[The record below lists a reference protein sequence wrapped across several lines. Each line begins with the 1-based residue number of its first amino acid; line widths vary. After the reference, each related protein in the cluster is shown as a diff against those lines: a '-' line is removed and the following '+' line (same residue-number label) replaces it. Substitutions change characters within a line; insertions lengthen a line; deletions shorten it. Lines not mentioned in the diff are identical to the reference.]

1 MLPKPLTMFKF
12 LLRFALF
19 SILFF
24 YFLTL
29 GAPTRAGCTDYFSC
43 NKEIER
49 VKKEISRLQGLEN
62 NLANQIAYLDNQI
75 YLSELEIQAKEA
87 EIKILSGDIGDL
99 SIRLGRI
106 GEFLRYPEGT
116 FPT

>member
-1 MLPKPLTMFKF
+1 MFQLPAPLGPERSRTGKLLTMFKF

-19 SILFF
+19 STLFF

-29 GAPTRAGCTDYFSC
+29 SIPTNAGCTDYFSC

-75 YLSELEIQAKEA
+75 YLSELEIKSKEA
-87 EIKILSGDIGDL
+87 EIKVLSGDI
-99 SIRLGRI
+99 
-106 GEFLRYPEGT
+106 
-116 FPT
+116 